1 MVADLLSR
9 ETKEWNKALV
19 DKLLPKVSSHIL
31 SIHPSLKGD
40 PDSIWTQQESEEY
53 SVKSGY
59 FSAQTTKIQSTLGL
73 LNSDSWNWQRY
84 IWSPTLIPKIKFF
97 LWKCAQTFFQHGKTY
112 VKGLLA
118 NTLCTRCGADESI
131 QHILFHCSFSKEVW
145 DMCPWSTQLDLN
157 SCSSF
162 KVALQTSVSKINL
175 PPTGTSSNLFWIYWN
190 IWVSRNQ
197 LIFQNRNTAAMETIT
212 KALTSLKE
220 WEEAQLMMRYKATSN
235 STDDLVLY
243 RCRMEFRNEICRPGL
258 DLHRSIGFGLS

>member
-84 IWSPTLIPKIKFF
+84 ICSAPNFSIQDKSPT
-97 LWKCAQTFFQHGKTY
+97 HGNK
-112 VKGLLA
+112 L
-118 NTLCTRCGADESI
+118 
-131 QHILFHCSFSKEVW
+131 QSF
-145 DMCPWSTQLDLN
+145 LDL
-157 SCSSF
+157 
-162 KVALQTSVSKINL
+162 LEYMGLPQSVNF
-175 PPTGTSSNLFWIYWN
+175 P
-190 IWVSRNQ
+190 
-197 LIFQNRNTAAMETIT
+197 E
-212 KALTSLKE
+212 
-220 WEEAQLMMRYKATSN
+220 
-235 STDDLVLY
+235 
-243 RCRMEFRNEICRPGL
+243 
-258 DLHRSIGFGLS
+258 